1 MVSYSDPLLSCDVQL
16 KKKNPQ
22 RQHGYEKKKSSTS
35 KQNFTKSLM
44 MGDVT
49 VAKPYIEFMG
59 FPKEHCVLFL
69 LFHEH
74 CIYIQI
80 SSLKM

>member
-1 MVSYSDPLLSCDVQL
+1 MVM
-16 KKKNPQ
+16 
-22 RQHGYEKKKSSTS
+22 KKKSSTS

-80 SSLKM
+80 SSLKMW